1 VRWSW
6 KLDTVL
12 NSIHPYDL
20 VTVSQSYHMTPE
32 RDRLLDIAT
41 VGCMRELNKVKN
53 LGIDR

>member
-1 VRWSW
+1 VVLE